1 MPGLGGSS
9 RDDAR
14 PFIYPSMKGMGE
26 REKVMRGSAEK
37 AKGLV
42 EYRKGMKFAKQSQA
56 AYQSGAYALGAKR
69 AAQAKDRKLRALT
82 HTFRYNRY
90 TGKP

>member
-14 PFIYPSMKGMGE
+14 PFIYPYTKGMGK

-37 AKGLV
+37 A
-42 EYRKGMKFAKQSQA
+42 
-56 AYQSGAYALGAKR
+56 
-69 AAQAKDRKLRALT
+69 
-82 HTFRYNRY
+82 
-90 TGKP
+90 